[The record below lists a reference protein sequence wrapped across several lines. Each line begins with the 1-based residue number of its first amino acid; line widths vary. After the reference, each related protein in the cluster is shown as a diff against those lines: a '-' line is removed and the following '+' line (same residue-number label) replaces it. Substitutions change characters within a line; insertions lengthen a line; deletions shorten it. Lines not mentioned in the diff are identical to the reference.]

1 MASKAAARGR
11 RRRLVPF
18 HARAS
23 SIPKCPTGIQG
34 FDEVTLGGL
43 PRDRATLVSGPAGS
57 GKTLLAAEFLVR
69 GARDYGE
76 PGLFLSFEESHRD
89 FLSNGA
95 AVGLPLRRL
104 IEARRLAVDCIAL
117 ESAPSEAGG
126 EFNLDG
132 LFIRLEQAIRSIG
145 ARRVVLDSLD
155 GLFVGMPSPSIVRTE
170 LRRLF
175 RWLGRRR
182 LTTIVTA
189 EGSRGNLTRHGIEEF
204 LSDCVIAVDHRV
216 REQISTR
223 RLRVVKYRG
232 SAHGTNE
239 YPFMISDGGLSVLP
253 ITSLGLEHSA
263 PRSRVSTGIPGLDRM
278 LSGRGFYRAST
289 VLVTGSAGSG
299 KTSIAAT
306 FAAAACRRRERALVL
321 ALEES
326 PAQIERNMRSIGLD
340 LSPHLRS
347 GRLRIVS
354 SRPQSQGLEHHLVE
368 LHRLVREF
376 RPSVV
381 VIDPVSDLVGA
392 GTYDDARAMLTRLID
407 YLKQRGTTTMFTS
420 LTSGP
425 TPTEASE
432 VGISSLVDTWMRLVT
447 TEPADAELS
456 VRLGIVKSRGM
467 SHARRPAPLRMDR
480 GGLRVLAGEVGR

>member
-1 MASKAAARGR
+1 MAPKAVARDLR
-11 RRRLVPF
+11 RRQALYSVRSPE
-18 HARAS
+18 
-23 SIPKCPTGIQG
+23 IPKCPTGIQG
-34 FDEVTLGGL
+34 LDELTLGGL

-69 GARDYGE
+69 GALQFKE

-89 FLSNGA
+89 FLANGA

-104 IEARRLAVDCIAL
+104 IADRRLAVDCVAL
-117 ESAPSEAGG
+117 QAGPTAVGG
-126 EFNLDG
+126 EFSLDG
-132 LFIRLEQAIRSIG
+132 LFIRLEQSIRQVR
-145 ARRVVLDSLD
+145 ARRIVLDSLD
-155 GLFVGMPSPSIVRTE
+155 GLFAGLPHPATIRTE

-189 EGSRGNLTRHGIEEF
+189 EGTPGALTRHGIEEF
-204 LSDCVIAVDHRV
+204 LSDCVITVDHRV
-216 REQISTR
+216 KEQISTR

-239 YPFMISDGGLSVLP
+239 YPFLIGAPGLSVVP
-253 ITSLGLEHSA
+253 ITSLGLGHTA
-263 PRSRVSTGIPGLDRM
+263 PRSRVSSGLPGLDRM
-278 LSGRGFYRAST
+278 LDGRGFYRAST

-299 KTSIAAT
+299 KTSLATT

-340 LSPHLRS
+340 LAPHLRS

-368 LHRLVREF
+368 LHKLVGEF

-381 VIDPVSDLVGA
+381 VVDPVSDLVGA

-407 YLKQRGTTTMFTS
+407 YLKQRGTTTLFTS
-420 LTSGP
+420 LVSGP
-425 TPTEASE
+425 TPLDASE
-432 VGISSLVDTWMRLVT
+432 IGISSLVDTWIRLQT
-447 TEPADAELS
+447 SETADEELT
-456 VRLGIVKSRGM
+456 VRIGIVKSRGM
-467 SHARRPAPLRMDR
+467 PHARRPALLRMDR
-480 GGLRVLAGEVGR
+480 SGLHLLPVEARA